1 MYKEFAVSIDFRVRP
16 PIPSYKTA
24 EFYTNIADV
33 SQRAAR
39 FGAEISPCAISFS
52 MDDVLKEMDECGV
65 EQAVIPIRKG
75 CGGNNDDLLFL
86 QKNWSSRFIGL
97 AGIAPLMGLDKA
109 FEELEKYVVN
119 GPCKGI
125 ALEPAFDPEPWF
137 ADDERVFPLY
147 EKCQTEKIPI
157 VFTFGGIFTPGLK
170 HYLPLAMDKV
180 AGLFPQLNIALS
192 HGGWPFVTE
201 FCQLAFNR
209 GNIYLAPDMYML
221 NAPGSSDY
229 IAAANGILYDKMIF
243 ASAAPIISIRDAKQH
258 YQNCGVKE
266 KFLPYLMEQNARRF
280 LRL

>member
-1 MYKEFAVSIDFRVRP
+1 MSIDFRVRP
-16 PIPSYKTA
+16 PVPSYKSA

-39 FGAEISPCAISFS
+39 FGAEISPCAKTFS
-52 MDDVLKEMDECGV
+52 MDDLIKEMDECGV

-75 CGGNNDDLLFL
+75 CGGNNEDLLYL
-86 QKNWSSRFIGL
+86 HENWPNRFTGL

-109 FEELEKYVVN
+109 FAEIEQYVKH
-119 GPCKGI
+119 GSCAGI

-137 ADDERVFPLY
+137 VDDERVFPLY
-147 EKCQTEKIPI
+147 EKCQAEDIPV

-170 HYLPLAMDKV
+170 HYLPLAMDTV
-180 AGLFPQLNIALS
+180 AATFPKLNIALS

-201 FCQLAFNR
+201 VCQLAFNR

-229 IAAANGILYDKMIF
+229 IAAANGILYDRMIF
-243 ASAAPIISIRDAKQH
+243 ASAAPIISIRDAERH
-258 YQNCGVKE
+258 YRTCGVKE

-280 LRL
+280 LHL